1 MDHIHL
7 YPRSGN
13 SNSSGVNSV
22 HSNYKVG
29 QSTNFSSAHDDSKK
43 KDDSK
48 KPCKKCEIR
57 QKEDL
62 LKMKE
67 QEDDEEGSLCK

>member
-1 MDHIHL
+1 MDNIHL

-43 KDDSK
+43 KVKSS
-48 KPCKKCEIR
+48 KPCYRCSKSNHNPK
-57 QKEDL
+57 
-62 LKMKE
+62 
-67 QEDDEEGSLCK
+67 